1 MNVIFVVNF
10 FVLFD
15 NIRGSFENGIKL
27 EYKIALSV
35 VILPLMDITGSNII
49 SYVCPAAVG
58 SNRLLIVI
66 FPK

>member
-1 MNVIFVVNF
+1 VNF

-27 EYKIALSV
+27 EYKVAVSV
-35 VILPLMDITGSNII
+35 VILPLMDITGSNTI
-49 SYVCPAAVG
+49 SYVFPAAVG